1 MLNSLLIFD
10 RTYEDI
16 QDKKSKQRKNQKS
29 SSKKKNQKENMA
41 TRKSKNEEYNQKRIN
56 IV

>member
-29 SSKKKNQKENMA
+29 SSKKKIK
-41 TRKSKNEEYNQKRIN
+41 RKTWQQEKAKMKSTIKNESI
-56 IV
+56 